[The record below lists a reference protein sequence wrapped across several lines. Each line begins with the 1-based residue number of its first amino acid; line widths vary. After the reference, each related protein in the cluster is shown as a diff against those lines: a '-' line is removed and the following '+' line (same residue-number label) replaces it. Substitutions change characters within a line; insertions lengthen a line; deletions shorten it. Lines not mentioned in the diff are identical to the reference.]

1 MDFRQQLASSSSN
14 PQKMLKIVI
23 SISVVMLLIW
33 LFVVARMDYTAP
45 PKPQQSQSARQVQV
59 DSLRSVLGRS
69 SDIGRSVEGG
79 SSGIFMNAFTT
90 FLVLIAALGGVWFW
104 ARKKAPTQSPTGS
117 REIGSHTIGQGSELK
132 FVEINEEIWILS
144 VTADGIDLLHRYPRS
159 EWKEPADVQKPAAA
173 TEGFY
178 ELFKNSKG

>member
-59 DSLRSVLGRS
+59 DSLRSALGRS

-79 SSGIFMNAFTT
+79 
-90 FLVLIAALGGVWFW
+90 
-104 ARKKAPTQSPTGS
+104 
-117 REIGSHTIGQGSELK
+117 
-132 FVEINEEIWILS
+132 
-144 VTADGIDLLHRYPRS
+144 
-159 EWKEPADVQKPAAA
+159 
-173 TEGFY
+173 
-178 ELFKNSKG
+178 